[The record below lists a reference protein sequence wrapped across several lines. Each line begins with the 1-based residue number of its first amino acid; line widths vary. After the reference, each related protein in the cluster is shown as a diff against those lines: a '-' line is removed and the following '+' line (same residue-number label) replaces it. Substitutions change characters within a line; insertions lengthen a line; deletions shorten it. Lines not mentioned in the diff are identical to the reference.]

1 LVVTESGWSDAKF
14 GADATPAAAPHLVS
28 LNAGYI
34 GLDKVSR
41 REYIIV
47 LRTGLV

>member
-1 LVVTESGWSDAKF
+1 MERREVRQAH
-14 GADATPAAAPHLVS
+14 ARPAAAPHFAS

-34 GLDKVSR
+34 ALDKVSR

>member
-1 LVVTESGWSDAKF
+1 LRIAQCR
-14 GADATPAAAPHLVS
+14 
-28 LNAGYI
+28 
-34 GLDKVSR
+34 LDKVSR